1 MKKSITFLFMTIFA
15 INVMAQQEI
24 TKFLGIPID
33 GFKSQ
38 MKQKLIAKGFRQTS
52 EPGYDFLEGE
62 FNGHDVNLHIVTNNN
77 IVYRIMVA
85 DAKTCNEANIKTRFN
100 ILVSQFE
107 NNGKYFNLDGDQTIA
122 DDVNIYYEMKVHNKN
137 FDAIFYQKPEK
148 ECETID
154 EIANISSNKVVWF
167 RIMEVYG
174 EYYISMFYDNI
185 YNKANGED
193 L

>member
-52 EPGYDFLEGE
+52 EPGYDFLVGE

-77 IVYRIMVA
+77 KVYRIMVA
-85 DAKTCNEANIKTRFN
+85 DANTCNEANIKTRFN

-107 NNGKYFNLDGDQTIA
+107 NNNRYINVDGDQTIA
-122 DDVNIYYEMKVHNKN
+122 EDVNISYEMKVHNKN

-148 ECETID
+148 ECESIE
-154 EIANISSNKVVWF
+154 EIADISANKVVWF
-167 RIMEVYG
+167 RISEHYG
-174 EYYISMFYDNI
+174 QYYISMYYDNI

>member
-1 MKKSITFLFMTIFA
+1 MKKYITLFILSLLTITA
-15 INVMAQQEI
+15 LAQKEV

-52 EPGYDFLEGE
+52 EPGYDFLVGE

-77 IVYRIMVA
+77 KVYRIMVA

-107 NNGKYFNLDGDQTIA
+107 T
-122 DDVNIYYEMKVHNKN
+122 
-137 FDAIFYQKPEK
+137 
-148 ECETID
+148 
-154 EIANISSNKVVWF
+154 
-167 RIMEVYG
+167 
-174 EYYISMFYDNI
+174 
-185 YNKANGED
+185 
-193 L
+193 